1 MLFTIKACAQVSAS
15 STIAADKKYSQQRSY
30 CIALDTASSQ
40 VEKIF
45 FPSDVGSEIMP
56 EARIKPEATILKFK
70 QVTLCPTWQ
79 SSLCLNPH
87 PSRLWLIPTD
97 RRRPPA
103 LGSCRSAGGC
113 TRARRSLRTSV
124 GEENVYRRRKTA
136 TLRTGKVRSSC
147 TGASG
152 LAQED
157 GKGQQRFG
165 SVLVKGTRTLTVGNL
180 WASSARMESS
190 VHYFTCVN
198 EKCDC

>member
-30 CIALDTASSQ
+30 CIALDMAPSQ

-70 QVTLCPTWQ
+70 QVTPCPTWQ

-87 PSRLWLIPTD
+87 PIRLWLIPRD

-113 TRARRSLRTSV
+113 TRARGACGRAL
-124 GEENVYRRRKTA
+124 
-136 TLRTGKVRSSC
+136 GKKMCKDAERQRC
-147 TGASG
+147 YGW
-152 LAQED
+152 
-157 GKGQQRFG
+157 GKFRAPALEH
-165 SVLVKGTRTLTVGNL
+165 LV
-180 WASSARMESS
+180 
-190 VHYFTCVN
+190 
-198 EKCDC
+198 